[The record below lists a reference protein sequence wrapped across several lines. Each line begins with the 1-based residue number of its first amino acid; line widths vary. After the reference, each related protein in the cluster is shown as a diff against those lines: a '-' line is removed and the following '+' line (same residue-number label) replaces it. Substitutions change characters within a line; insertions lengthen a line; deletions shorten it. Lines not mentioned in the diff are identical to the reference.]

1 MAISKFLKG
10 AAALSCLLFAFT
22 NCTSTRTGFTG
33 RPDTLV
39 IAQQREPMALN
50 PALENGTSATE
61 WGLLLF
67 SYLVKFNDKG
77 ELTGDAATEVPSLQN
92 GGISKDG
99 RTITYH
105 IRKGIEFADGTPL
118 TARDAAWSIDAI
130 NSPANNVQSRYGYS
144 DVAQAQ
150 APNDTTLVLH
160 LKKPFA
166 PLLTLVLAPQGFPI
180 LPRHLLAQY
189 PDFNHVPF
197 NSLPIGSGPYVVSHW
212 SRGDRVEMRANP
224 HYWQGVPKIKNVEIR
239 FVADPNTAINLLKTH
254 EVDAYFDNLDY

>member
-1 MAISKFLKG
+1 MAISKLLKG
-10 AAALSCLLFAFT
+10 AGILSCLLFALT

-77 ELTGDAATEVPSLQN
+77 ELIGDAATEVPSLQN

-118 TARDAAWSIDAI
+118 TARDAAWSIRAI
-130 NSPANNVQSRYGYS
+130 DNPANNV
-144 DVAQAQ
+144 
-150 APNDTTLVLH
+150 
-160 LKKPFA
+160 
-166 PLLTLVLAPQGFPI
+166 
-180 LPRHLLAQY
+180 
-189 PDFNHVPF
+189 
-197 NSLPIGSGPYVVSHW
+197 
-212 SRGDRVEMRANP
+212 
-224 HYWQGVPKIKNVEIR
+224 
-239 FVADPNTAINLLKTH
+239 
-254 EVDAYFDNLDY
+254 